1 MLTRLTDAERNALT
15 ITLPLWTAHPASRG
29 HAESIERHFTFAD
42 FSAAFAF
49 MVRVALLAEAQNHH
63 PTWSNTWNKVTI
75 RLSTHDA
82 GGLTTRDL
90 ALAKAIDGLAGG

>member
-1 MLTRLTDAERNALT
+1 MLSRLTDAERTALP
-15 ITLPLWTAHPASRG
+15 ITLPHWTL
-29 HAESIERHFTFAD
+29 HADAIERQFTFAD

-49 MVRVALLAEAQNHH
+49 MVRVALLAETQNHH

-90 ALAKAIDGLAGG
+90 ALARAIDGVAG